1 MWSFF
6 FVLEKFWH
14 GPHQA
19 AWLGVLL
26 LCRRR
31 FSSSSAFL
39 EYEEEE
45 EAAAPYLLV

>member
-6 FVLEKFWH
+6 FDLEKFWH

-26 LCRRR
+26 LCAKVFFLLR
-31 FSSSSAFL
+31 FWDMKKKKKQQRPT
-39 EYEEEE
+39 Y
-45 EAAAPYLLV
+45 